1 VTIRVLI
8 ADDEPPARARVRDLL
23 AGEAD
28 VEVVG
33 EAADGGE
40 ALERVKAERP
50 DLLFLDVQM
59 PVRDGF
65 AVLRAL
71 GRRHS
76 VTIFTTAHDEFA
88 VRAFDVSA
96 ADYLLKP
103 LRRSRFRAALAKA
116 RAALAAGGPALSA
129 AELRRVVAEAV
140 RSPAYLERLAVRV
153 GRRIVVLRTA
163 EVDWIEAEGNYAR
176 IHSGGRRYLLR
187 QTLAGLEASLDP
199 ARFVRVHR
207 SAIVSVD
214 RIREMHPLA
223 KGSHDLVLE
232 GAPWSPPA
240 RATASGSRVSSA
252 ACADPLSLERFS
264 EVARKRGGRRR
275 TPSFAAWRSWR
286 EA

>member
-1 VTIRVLI
+1 VTIRALI
-8 ADDEPPARARVRDLL
+8 ADNEPPARARVRDLL
-23 AGEAD
+23 AAEPDG
-28 VEVVG
+28 EVVG

-40 ALERVKAERP
+40 ALERVRAERP

-71 GRRHS
+71 GRRPP

-116 RAALAAGGPALSA
+116 RAALAAGGPALSE

-140 RSPAYLERLAVRV
+140 RAPAYLERLAVRL
-153 GRRIVVLRTA
+153 GKRIVVLRTA

-176 IHSGGRRYLLR
+176 IHAGGRRYLLR
-187 QTLAGLEASLDP
+187 QTLSGLEASLDP

-214 RIREMHPLA
+214 RIREVHPLA
-223 KGSHDLVLE
+223 RGSYDLVLE
-232 GAPWSPPA
+232 GGAVVTTGH
-240 RATASGSRVSSA
+240 RYR
-252 ACADPLSLERFS
+252 ERLQG
-264 EVARKRGGRRR
+264 VIGGVR
-275 TPSFAAWRSWR
+275 
-286 EA
+286 